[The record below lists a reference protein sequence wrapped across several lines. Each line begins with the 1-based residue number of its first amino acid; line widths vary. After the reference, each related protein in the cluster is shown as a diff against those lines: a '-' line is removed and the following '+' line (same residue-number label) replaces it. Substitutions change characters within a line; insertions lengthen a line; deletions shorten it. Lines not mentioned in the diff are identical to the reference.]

1 MTKDNI
7 VFTGFGFL
15 LGLVIGSMVI
25 GPKLAQSKLAGAPA
39 AVAAPAEAP
48 AAEGG
53 AGSPTR
59 AAGSE
64 DPAPRSPMGAVFQQI
79 NNLKQQIERDPNNA
93 QALAQLGTMY
103 MDAGKFPQAIEYF
116 ERALKV
122 RDDPQVRTD
131 LGICYRNTGDA
142 EKSLAQFRQVVQ
154 AHPEQWQALF
164 NEVIILGETR
174 RFDEARTELAKL
186 QKLRPGDPD
195 VQKLADSLAGAR

>member
-1 MTKDNI
+1 MTRDNI

-25 GPKLAQSKLAGAPA
+25 GPRLADSKLRGAASPTR
-39 AVAAPAEAP
+39 AEAP
-48 AAEGG
+48 ASEAPVAAAQTASAGG
-53 AGSPTR
+53 N
-59 AAGSE
+59 
-64 DPAPRSPMGAVFQQI
+64 PMGAIFQQI
-79 NNLKQQIERDPNNA
+79 ANLKQEIERDPNNA
-93 QALAQLGTMY
+93 TALAQLGTMY

-122 RDDPQVRTD
+122 RDDAQVRTD
-131 LGICYRNTGDA
+131 LGICYRNNNEA

-164 NEVIILGETR
+164 NEVIILAETR
-174 RFDEARTELAKL
+174 HIDEARVELAKL

-195 VQKLADSLAGAR
+195 VEKLAQGLATAR

>member
-15 LGLVIGSMVI
+15 LGLVLGSMVI
-25 GPKLAQSKLAGAPA
+25 GPRLADSKLRGASASTRA
-39 AVAAPAEAP
+39 AAAAPASEAP
-48 AAEGG
+48 VAAAQTAPGG
-53 AGSPTR
+53 GN
-59 AAGSE
+59 
-64 DPAPRSPMGAVFQQI
+64 PMGAIFQQI
-79 NNLKQQIERDPNNA
+79 ANLKQEIERDPNNA
-93 QALAQLGTMY
+93 TALAQLGTMY

-122 RDDPQVRTD
+122 RDDAQVRTD
-131 LGICYRNTGDA
+131 LGICYRNNNEA

-164 NEVIILGETR
+164 NEVIILAETR
-174 RFDEARTELAKL
+174 HIDEARVELAKL

-195 VQKLADSLAGAR
+195 VEKLAQGLATAR

>member
-1 MTKDNI
+1 MTRDNL

-48 AAEGG
+48 AATEQPVAQASSTGG
-53 AGSPTR
+53 
-59 AAGSE
+59 
-64 DPAPRSPMGAVFQQI
+64 SPMGAVFQQI

-93 QALAQLGTMY
+93 EALAQLGTMY

-142 EKSLAQFRQVVQ
+142 EKSLAQFKQVVQ

-195 VQKLADSLAGAR
+195 VQKLADSLATAR

>member
-1 MTKDNI
+1 MTRDNI

-25 GPKLAQSKLAGAPA
+25 GPKLAQSKLAGAPPA

-48 AAEGG
+48 AAAEQPVAQASSTGG
-53 AGSPTR
+53 
-59 AAGSE
+59 
-64 DPAPRSPMGAVFQQI
+64 SPMGAVFQQI

-93 QALAQLGTMY
+93 EALAQLGTMY

-154 AHPEQWQALF
+154 THPEQWQALF

-195 VQKLADSLAGAR
+195 VQKLADSLATAR